1 MEQIVITAIL
11 VAIGFYWGRSNE
23 AQHLESLKKRERK
36 YKSIVTTGLK
46 APPQNLV
53 ISSSNLVQ
61 GSTVVSVDYFKQFMA
76 TIKLI
81 LGGRLT
87 TYESLIQRARREA
100 ILRMKESAKGHD
112 MIINVKIET
121 SSISKGAGKSIGSI
135 EVLAY
140 GTAIKSQS

>member
-1 MEQIVITAIL
+1 MEQIVLTAIL
-11 VAIGFYWGRSNE
+11 VAIGYFWGKSNE
-23 AQHLESLKKRERK
+23 QRHLSSLRKRERALK
-36 YKSIVTTGLK
+36 KVKTISIK
-46 APPQNLV
+46 EPPQAAS
-53 ISSSNLVQ
+53 IKSSKLVQ

-100 ILRMKESAKGHD
+100 ILRMKEDAQEHEL
-112 MIINVKIET
+112 IINVKVET

-140 GTAIKSQS
+140 GTAIKTDS